1 MKWVVS
7 NCRGLASKLI
17 GQGYELVSDGSDHHL
32 VLVNLWPFNV
42 NGAQVEKILN
52 MASIMLNK
60 KSVADDK
67 SEIFTEGARIG
78 TPGHD
83 YKRFHTERFHS
94 GVREIFPLKIKDIAC
109 KALTLKTQIK
119 HDNLL
124 LKSTIFFAPYAFV
137 FGLSSSASLD
147 GSATAMT
154 ILSNGDFYILLPL
167 LSNMVN
173 LAQPGDTP
181 VSVKSSSK
189 KINLEV

>member
-83 YKRFHTERFHS
+83 YKRFHTERFHVS
-94 GVREIFPLKIKDIAC
+94 CRLDERIIYILRKVINRRIKICLHTDITPDPIQT
-109 KALTLKTQIK
+109 LTLKQPNQKTNTE
-119 HDNLL
+119 HLD
-124 LKSTIFFAPYAFV
+124 V
-137 FGLSSSASLD
+137 FISLC
-147 GSATAMT
+147 
-154 ILSNGDFYILLPL
+154 LP
-167 LSNMVN
+167 
-173 LAQPGDTP
+173 
-181 VSVKSSSK
+181 
-189 KINLEV
+189 